1 MQEVSSLKWSQW
13 GTEGASVRAPSGQG
27 WSGAIFSFMVNSA
40 YRLLDAE
47 EFFEIDFGAERKAE
61 LDQGVIRMMAG
72 GTRAHARV
80 QANLLAWLRQALR
93 GSGCRPYGSDM
104 AIKTGGQ
111 SVRYPD
117 VSVVCGDSAEVADDD
132 RVFFDNAAVLFEIF
146 SPSTM
151 EYDQT
156 VKLREYQQI
165 DALQTVV
172 LLDPE
177 TERAR
182 IVQRLGP
189 QSWRDDNFPGAVDVA
204 LPSLGLTIPHREIFS
219 RD

>member
-1 MQEVSSLKWSQW
+1 MN
-13 GTEGASVRAPSGQG
+13 P
-27 WSGAIFSFMVNSA
+27 A
-40 YRLLDAE
+40 YRLLDAR
-47 EFFEIDFGAERKAE
+47 EFFEIDFGAERRAE

-80 QANLLAWLRQALR
+80 QANLLAWLRAALR

-104 AIKTGGQ
+104 AIKTTEL

-117 VSVVCGDSAEVADDD
+117 VSVVCGDAAHEDDD
-132 RVFFDNAAVLFEIF
+132 RVWFDHAAVIFEIL
-146 SPSTM
+146 SPATA

-156 VKLREYQQI
+156 VKLREYQAM
-165 DALQTVV
+165 DAVQTVV

-177 TERAR
+177 SERVR

-189 QSWRDDNFPGAVDVA
+189 QSWRDDTLPTPTDVA
-204 LPSLGLTIPHREIFS
+204 LPSLGLIVPHKEIFS
-219 RD
+219 RE

>member
-1 MQEVSSLKWSQW
+1 
-13 GTEGASVRAPSGQG
+13 
-27 WSGAIFSFMVNSA
+27 MVNPA
-40 YRLLDAE
+40 YRLIDAE

-104 AIKTGGQ
+104 ALVTGKL

-117 VSVVCGDSAEVADDD
+117 VSVVCGDSARVEDDE
-132 RVFFDNAAVLFEIF
+132 RLSFDQAAVVFEIL
-146 SPSTM
+146 SPSTA

-156 VKLREYQQI
+156 VKLREYQEV
-165 DALQTVV
+165 AAMQTIV
-172 LLDPE
+172 LLDPD
-177 TERAR
+177 TEHVR

-189 QSWRDDNFPGAVDVA
+189 RSWRDDGLPSPADVA
-204 LPSLGLTIPHREIFS
+204 LPSLGLTIPHGEIFS
-219 RD
+219 RE

>member
-1 MQEVSSLKWSQW
+1 M
-13 GTEGASVRAPSGQG
+13 TNP
-27 WSGAIFSFMVNSA
+27 A
-40 YRLLDAE
+40 YRLIDAE

-80 QANLLAWLRQALR
+80 QANVLAWLRQALR
-93 GSGCRPYGSDM
+93 GSGCRPYRSDM
-104 AIKTGGQ
+104 AIKTGKL
-111 SVRYPD
+111 SVRTPD
-117 VSVVCGDSAEVADDD
+117 VSVVCGDSAQAEDG
-132 RVFFDNAAVLFEIF
+132 RVHFDHAAAIFEIV
-146 SPSTM
+146 SPSTV

-165 DALQTVV
+165 DAVQTIV

-177 TERAR
+177 SERVR

-189 QSWRDDNFPGAVDVA
+189 QSWRDDTLPGAADVA
-204 LPSLGLTIPHREIFS
+204 LPSLGVTIPHGEIFS
-219 RD
+219 RE

>member
-1 MQEVSSLKWSQW
+1 MMN
-13 GTEGASVRAPSGQG
+13 P
-27 WSGAIFSFMVNSA
+27 A

-104 AIKTGGQ
+104 AIKTGKL

-117 VSVVCGDSAEVADDD
+117 VSVVCGDSEDPDDD
-132 RVFFDNAAVLFEIF
+132 NRKSFDHASAIFEIL

-156 VKLREYQQI
+156 VKLREYQQV
-165 DALQTVV
+165 DTVATIV

-177 TERAR
+177 SEQVRV
-182 IVQRLGP
+182 VQRLGP
-189 QSWRDDNFPGAVDVA
+189 QSWRDDTSPGPADVA
-204 LPSLGLTIPHREIFS
+204 LPSLGLTIPHAEIFS

>member
-1 MQEVSSLKWSQW
+1 VW
-13 GTEGASVRAPSGQG
+13 ARAVRCYSVDMTNP
-27 WSGAIFSFMVNSA
+27 A
-40 YRLLDAE
+40 YGLLDAE
-47 EFFEIDFGAERKAE
+47 EFFEIYFGAERKAE

-93 GSGCRPYGSDM
+93 GSGRRPYGSDM
-104 AIKTGGQ
+104 AFKTGRL

-117 VSVVCGDSAEVADDD
+117 VSVVCGDSAETEDDD
-132 RVFFDNAAVLFEIF
+132 RVSFDHASAVFEIL
-146 SPSTM
+146 SPSTV

-165 DALQTVV
+165 EAMQTIV

-177 TERAR
+177 SEQVR

-189 QSWRDDNFPGAVDVA
+189 QSWRDDSLPGPVDVA
-204 LPSLGLTIPHREIFS
+204 LPALGLTIPHAEIFS

>member
-1 MQEVSSLKWSQW
+1 MWARAVRCY
-13 GTEGASVRAPSGQG
+13 SVDMTNP
-27 WSGAIFSFMVNSA
+27 A

-93 GSGCRPYGSDM
+93 GSGRRPYGSDM
-104 AIKTGGQ
+104 AIKTGRL

-117 VSVVCGDSAEVADDD
+117 VSVVCGDSAEADDD
-132 RVFFDNAAVLFEIF
+132 DRMSFDLASAVFEIL
-146 SPSTM
+146 SPSTI

-165 DALQTVV
+165 EAMQTIV

-177 TERAR
+177 SEQVR

-189 QSWRDDNFPGAVDVA
+189 QSWRDDTLPGPVDVA
-204 LPSLGLTIPHREIFS
+204 LPALGLTIPHAEIFS

>member
-1 MQEVSSLKWSQW
+1 
-13 GTEGASVRAPSGQG
+13 
-27 WSGAIFSFMVNSA
+27 
-40 YRLLDAE
+40 
-47 EFFEIDFGAERKAE
+47 
-61 LDQGVIRMMAG
+61 
-72 GTRAHARV
+72 
-80 QANLLAWLRQALR
+80 
-93 GSGCRPYGSDM
+93 M
-104 AIKTGGQ
+104 AIKTGRL

-117 VSVVCGDSAEVADDD
+117 VSVVCGDSAAAEDDD
-132 RVFFDNAAVLFEIF
+132 RVSFDHASAVYEIL

-165 DALQTVV
+165 DAVQTIV

-177 TERAR
+177 SEQVR

-189 QSWRDDNFPGAVDVA
+189 QSWRDDTLPGPVDVA
-204 LPSLGLTIPHREIFS
+204 LPSLGLTIPHAEIFS

>member
-1 MQEVSSLKWSQW
+1 M
-13 GTEGASVRAPSGQG
+13 TNP
-27 WSGAIFSFMVNSA
+27 A

-61 LDQGVIRMMAG
+61 LDQGVIRMMG
-72 GTRAHARV
+72 RGTRAHARV

-104 AIKTGGQ
+104 AIKTGRL

-117 VSVVCGDSAEVADDD
+117 VSVVCGDSAAADDDD
-132 RVFFDNAAVLFEIF
+132 RVSFDHASAVFEIL
-146 SPSTM
+146 SPSTV

-165 DALQTVV
+165 EAVQTIV

-177 TERAR
+177 SEQVR

-189 QSWRDDNFPGAVDVA
+189 QSWRDDTLPGPVDVA
-204 LPSLGLTIPHREIFS
+204 LPSLGLTIPHAEIFS